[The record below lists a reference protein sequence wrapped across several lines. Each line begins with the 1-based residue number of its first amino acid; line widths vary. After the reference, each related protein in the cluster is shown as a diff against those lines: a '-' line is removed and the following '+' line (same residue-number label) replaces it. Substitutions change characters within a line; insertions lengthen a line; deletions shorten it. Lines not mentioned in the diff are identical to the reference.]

1 MPESEKFL
9 RDYILNKRYIGGEEE
24 SGSDA
29 DEVKKEETEEAKK
42 ATATATA
49 TATLDFVGL
58 SDEEKIIEN
67 QEEFERKYNFR
78 FEEPDPEFIKAYPR
92 TIQDSMRREK
102 TKRRE
107 KREETKKRK
116 ELERTQRREEIKR
129 LKNLK
134 RLEIVDKL
142 ERLKK
147 VAGVTGGKPGGKS
160 KGLAGLSEQDLEAD
174 FDPEE
179 YERRMQELFDDD
191 YYGEAE
197 DKEDN
202 EDNEDNEK
210 PVFTDDEDED
220 LKGKWLTWPTWH
232 MVLI

>member
-9 RDYILNKRYIGGEEE
+9 RDYILNKRYIGGAEE

-29 DEVKKEETEEAKK
+29 DEVKEGETGEAKK
-42 ATATATA
+42 APA

-147 VAGVTGGKPGGKS
+147 VAGVRGGSEPKAGAKS
-160 KGLAGLSEQDLEAD
+160 KGLAGISEQDLEAD

-202 EDNEDNEK
+202 EDNEK

-220 LKGKWLTWPTWH
+220 LKSKWLTWL
-232 MVLI
+232 MVLV

>member
-1 MPESEKFL
+1 M
-9 RDYILNKRYIGGEEE
+9 
-24 SGSDA
+24 
-29 DEVKKEETEEAKK
+29 T
-42 ATATATA
+42 
-49 TATLDFVGL
+49 TLDFVDL
-58 SDEEKIIEN
+58 SDEEKIIEH

-116 ELERTQRREEIKR
+116 ELEKTQRREEIKR

-147 VAGVTGGKPGGKS
+147 VAGLKAEQGAKAA
-160 KGLAGLSEQDLEAD
+160 KGLAGLSEKDLEAD
-174 FDPEE
+174 FDPDE

-191 YYGEAE
+191 YYGGAE
-197 DKEDN
+197 GDAAELD
-202 EDNEDNEK
+202 DNEK

-220 LKGKWLTWPTWH
+220 LKSK
-232 MVLI
+232 